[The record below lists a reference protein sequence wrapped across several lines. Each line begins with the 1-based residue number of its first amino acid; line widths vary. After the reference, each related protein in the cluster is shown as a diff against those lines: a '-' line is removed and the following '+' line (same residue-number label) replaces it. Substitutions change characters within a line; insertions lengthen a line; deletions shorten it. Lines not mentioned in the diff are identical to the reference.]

1 MKIKKML
8 FILGLMLINPAVA
21 DTQNP
26 VITETTETTSQLI
39 GAEEVAASRQ
49 YSASRSAAVKVT
61 SNNGHGSGT
70 YVKIGRK
77 FGILTAAHVVREDI
91 PYMISSGTSEVVG
104 IVIWRDNDNDLAFLS
119 VPEIENREAL
129 RLDES
134 NGLEPGD
141 DLTYSGFPGSYD
153 MLTVACSMSGFNWDG
168 KIIVQGFAWFGS
180 SGSGFITNSNRV
192 VGVVSAVGVETFY
205 GHPQVLDAVV
215 YMAPLTAQHL
225 RQIREAVQDID

>member
-8 FILGLMLINPAVA
+8 FVLSLFLINPVA
-21 DTQNP
+21 ANTPSTATTDT
-26 VITETTETTSQLI
+26 IETTSQLI

-49 YSASRSAAVKVT
+49 YSASREAAVKIT
-61 SNNGHGSGT
+61 SNTGHGSGT
-70 YVKIGRK
+70 YIRIGRK
-77 FGILTAAHVVREDI
+77 FGVLTAAHVVREDT
-91 PYMISSGTSEVVG
+91 PYRVSAGANEVVG
-104 IVIWRDNDNDLAFLS
+104 MVIWRDNDSDLALLT
-119 VPEIENREAL
+119 VPEIENRNSL
-129 RLDES
+129 RLTES
-134 NGLEPGD
+134 TGLEPGD

-153 MLTVACSMSGFNWDG
+153 MLTVACSLAGFNWDG

-215 YMAPLTAQHL
+215 YMAPITAQHL
-225 RQIREAVQDID
+225 RQIREAIQRID